1 MKRKQNHDSS
11 SANHSTSSAR
21 TEKSGKYPPG
31 PSSVLPGKLL
41 RQFIDDPISMLTQ
54 MAQTYGEISH
64 FKFGRQHVYL
74 VNNPEYIE
82 KILIKDHKS
91 FIKSRG
97 LQVSKRILGEG
108 LVTSEGEYHDKQ
120 RRLIQP
126 AFHPDRIKG
135 YGSIMVDYAELL
147 SKQWNDG
154 EIIDIHS
161 EMMHITSAIIA
172 KSVLGSD
179 IIGTESDKVNAAL
192 LTSMQYLN
200 RMLMPFG
207 ELIEKMPLL
216 PANKNFRQA
225 KNTLDSIVYRMI
237 KEHRDKA
244 MGEAGEKV
252 QSTNSISSRPAHDLL
267 YALME
272 AQDPEEQAA
281 VATTA
286 SSTEPMTD
294 IQLRDEVMTIFL
306 AGHETTAN
314 ALTWTFYLLSQ
325 YPEVERRLYNE
336 LCAVLG
342 ERGDGDE
349 RDGAQEKNIDRN
361 STMSFETRQPTIA
374 DVPRLEYTEK
384 VFRESMRLFPP
395 AWTLGRQ
402 ARAEY
407 VIDKYVIPRGS
418 IVLMSQYVMHR
429 NSRYFANPDTFDP
442 DRWTREFK
450 STLPRFSY
458 FPFGGGIRGCI
469 GEPFAWMEG
478 ILVLATICR
487 KWRMHH
493 DTTHKVELKPLITLR
508 PKYGMRMQLERRT
521 KRNR

>member
-1 MKRKQNHDSS
+1 
-11 SANHSTSSAR
+11 
-21 TEKSGKYPPG
+21 
-31 PSSVLPGKLL
+31 
-41 RQFIDDPISMLTQ
+41 

-82 KILIKDHKS
+82 KILIKDQKT

-97 LQVSKRILGEG
+97 LQVSRRILGEG

-135 YGSIMVDYAELL
+135 YGSIIVDYAERL
-147 SKQWNDG
+147 SQEWKDG
-154 EIIDIHS
+154 EIIDIHG
-161 EMMHITSAIIA
+161 EMMHVTSAIIA

-179 IIGTESDKVNAAL
+179 IVGAESDKVNEAL

-207 ELIEKMPLL
+207 ELIEKLPLL
-216 PANKNFRQA
+216 PVNKNFREA

-237 KEHRDKA
+237 EEHRDRA
-244 MGEAGEKV
+244 MGEEGKKAQGTD
-252 QSTNSISSRPAHDLL
+252 SFSPRRPYDLL

-272 AQDPEEQAA
+272 AQDPEGQAA
-281 VATTA
+281 ATTA
-286 SSTEPMTD
+286 PSAGPMTD
-294 IQLRDEVMTIFL
+294 LQLRDEVMTIFL

-325 YPEVERRLYNE
+325 YPEVERQLYNE
-336 LCAVLG
+336 LCTVLG
-342 ERGDGDE
+342 EKYEEGDKN
-349 RDGAQEKNIDRN
+349 DGGVQKEKEEENAGRKSI
-361 STMSFETRQPTIA
+361 MSIETRLPTLA
-374 DVPRLEYTEK
+374 DVPRLEFTEK

-402 ARAEY
+402 AKTDY
-407 VIDKYVIPRGS
+407 LIDKYVIPRGS

-429 NSRYFANPDTFDP
+429 NPLYFSNPDTFDP

-458 FPFGGGIRGCI
+458 FPFGGGIRGCV

-508 PKYGMRMQLERRT
+508 PKNGMRMKLE
-521 KRNR
+521 KR